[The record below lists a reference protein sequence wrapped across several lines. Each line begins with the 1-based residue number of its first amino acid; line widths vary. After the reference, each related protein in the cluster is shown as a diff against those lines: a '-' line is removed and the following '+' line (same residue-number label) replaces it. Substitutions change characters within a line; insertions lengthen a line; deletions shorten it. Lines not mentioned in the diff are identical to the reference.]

1 MGPQGGAANLSA
13 RNIFTAGIVAAIAF
27 CAWPSL
33 ASAQYVT
40 SNPTIS
46 GTARVGSTLTAS
58 GGNAGGP
65 SGTWVGYIW
74 LRCTSTND
82 DDCTI
87 LWEED
92 NSTYTLKSADLN
104 RYMRVARVAW
114 RGDDFAYRLSNP
126 TAKVTAAPTPTPTPT
141 PTKTPTPTPTPT
153 PTRTPTPT
161 PTPTRTATPTPTK
174 TPTPTPTPTRTA
186 TPTPTK
192 TPTATPT
199 ATPVTGGVGGTVGGG
214 DTPAPQQPT
223 PTVEPTPLPP
233 PSATT
238 TTVPSGGVL
247 GATEKAPKAKMIK
260 PFPVVRISGQLTANG
275 ADIDVLTVKAPKGA
289 KIKVSCSGR
298 GCPTK
303 SLARAT
309 KVVHLTK
316 FETVLRAGIKLR
328 VAVSKPG
335 YITKVTTFQIRKG
348 KAPLRIDQCQ
358 TPGES
363 KLTRCPKA

>member
-1 MGPQGGAANLSA
+1 MSA
-13 RNIFTAGIVAAIAF
+13 RHIFTAGLVAVIAF

-33 ASAQYVT
+33 ASAQYVS

-58 GGNAGGP
+58 GGTAGGP
-65 SGTWVGYIW
+65 SGTWIGYIW

-87 LWEED
+87 LWEQD
-92 NSTYTLKSADLN
+92 NPTYTLTGSDLN

-114 RGDDFAYRLSNP
+114 RGDDYAYRLSNP

-141 PTKTPTPTPTPT
+141 
-153 PTRTPTPT
+153 RTPTP
-161 PTPTRTATPTPTK
+161 TPTPTK
-174 TPTPTPTPTRTA
+174 TPTPTPTATKTPTPTATPVRTP

-199 ATPVTGGVGGTVGGG
+199 PVTGTVGGTVGG
-214 DTPAPQQPT
+214 DAPQQPT
-223 PTVEPTPLPP
+223 ATPVPTPLPP
-233 PSATT
+233 PAATS
-238 TTVPSGGVL
+238 TVPAGGVL
-247 GATEKAPKAKMIK
+247 GAVEKAKPKMIK
-260 PFPVVRISGQLTANG
+260 PFPVVRVSGQLTANG
-275 ADIDVLTVKAPKGA
+275 ADIDVLTVKAPKGV
-289 KIKVSCSGR
+289 KIRVTCSGK
-298 GCPTK
+298 GCPRK
-303 SLARAT
+303 SVARAT
-309 KVVHLTK
+309 KVVHVTA

-348 KAPLRIDQCQ
+348 KAPLRSDQCQ
-358 TPGES
+358 VPGE
-363 KLTRCPKA
+363 KQLTRCPKA